1 MVSIGRLNAGY
12 FLRIA
17 GWVGMVGSIVCAK
30 DEIRGRLTY
39 NKTVRFYDICVAFNM
54 STKT

>member
-1 MVSIGRLNAGY
+1 MISIERLNTGC
-12 FLRIA
+12 FFRIA

-39 NKTVRFYDICVAFNM
+39 NKTVTFHDICVAFNM

>member
-1 MVSIGRLNAGY
+1 MVSIGRLNTGC
-12 FLRIA
+12 FFRIA